1 MADITQAEIARL
13 EEQAGRLRRHLICT
27 FHAGGGGHYGGCLSI
42 LEILTALYYHAMR
55 YDPTNPK
62 DPDRDRFV
70 LSKGHASVALDCAL
84 AEAGFFPVEWLDRY
98 LAPDSPIT
106 THPDMHRTPG
116 VEMSS
121 GSLGHG
127 ISVALGM
134 ALAAKMD
141 GKDYRVF
148 TVIGDGESHEG
159 TVWEAAMAAAHHK
172 LDNLIA
178 VTDRNRLSMDGP
190 TVEVMGL
197 EPLAEKWRA
206 FGWAVREV
214 DGHDVGQLAQAL
226 DGVPFEVGKPSMVI
240 AETVKAKGLP
250 WGEGQTEWH
259 YGKLTA
265 EQFEELACTWEEG

>member
-1 MADITQAEIARL
+1 
-13 EEQAGRLRRHLICT
+13 
-27 FHAGGGGHYGGCLSI
+27 
-42 LEILTALYYHAMR
+42 
-55 YDPTNPK
+55 
-62 DPDRDRFV
+62 
-70 LSKGHASVALDCAL
+70 
-84 AEAGFFPVEWLDRY
+84 
-98 LAPDSPIT
+98 
-106 THPDMHRTPG
+106 
-116 VEMSS
+116 
-121 GSLGHG
+121 
-127 ISVALGM
+127 
-134 ALAAKMD
+134 
-141 GKDYRVF
+141 
-148 TVIGDGESHEG
+148 
-159 TVWEAAMAAAHHK
+159 MAAAHHK

-178 VTDRNRLSMDGP
+178 ITDRNRLSMDGP

-240 AETVKAKGLP
+240 AQTVKGKGLP